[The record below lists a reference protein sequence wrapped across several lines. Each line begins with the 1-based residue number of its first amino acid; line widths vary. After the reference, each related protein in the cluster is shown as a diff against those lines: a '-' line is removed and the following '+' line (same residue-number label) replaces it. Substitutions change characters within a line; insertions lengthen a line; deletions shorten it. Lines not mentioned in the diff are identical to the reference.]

1 MELKNRFIIK
11 ALVGFILGLIV
22 GIGFW
27 ILFSD
32 GNGSVSDFIFYEFMS
47 GLLGLVANGSS
58 IVYEIESWG
67 IRTATIVHYLF
78 CMIAFTSIALIL
90 GWFDV
95 GWTLVIML
103 AAMTVAYIFIWLF
116 QSFYWKKT
124 IRQMNEDLKKMNHKE
139 DGSEEQ

>member
-11 ALVGFILGLIV
+11 ALVGFILGLMV
-22 GIGFW
+22 GVVFW
-27 ILFSD
+27 MMFSD

-47 GLLGLVANGSS
+47 GLLGVVANGSS

-67 IRTATIVHYLF
+67 LRTATIVHYLF

-90 GWFDV
+90 GWFEV

-103 AAMTVAYIFIWLF
+103 ATMTVAYIFIWLF

-124 IRQMNEDLKKMNHKE
+124 IRQMNEDLEKMNRKE

>member
-1 MELKNRFIIK
+1 
-11 ALVGFILGLIV
+11 
-22 GIGFW
+22 
-27 ILFSD
+27 
-32 GNGSVSDFIFYEFMS
+32 
-47 GLLGLVANGSS
+47 
-58 IVYEIESWG
+58 
-67 IRTATIVHYLF
+67 
-78 CMIAFTSIALIL
+78 MIAFTSIALIL

-124 IRQMNEDLKKMNHKE
+124 IRQMNEDLEKMNRKE